1 MATAIPGARGT
12 SGVRAAVAGLGT
24 IAALVLSLTGC
35 VANDSGAA
43 TSIAVT
49 SSATACTVS
58 KTTAPSGTLHFD
70 VTNTADAVTEFYL
83 LGKDKQSV
91 VGEVENVTPGV
102 KRTLTVRVKPGTYYT
117 ECKPGMA
124 EHAVGLAKF
133 TVTK

>member
-1 MATAIPGARGT
+1 MATGT
-12 SGVRAAVAGLGT
+12 RSTRVSRITGGVTVLGT
-24 IAALVLSLTGC
+24 LAALALSLTGC

-58 KTTAPSGTLHFD
+58 KTSAPSGTIHFD

>member
-1 MATAIPGARGT
+1 MATNT
-12 SGVRAAVAGLGT
+12 SRIATSIAGLGVLAT
-24 IAALVLSLTGC
+24 LALTLTGC
-35 VANDSGAA
+35 VANDNGAA
-43 TSIAVT
+43 TTVTVT

-58 KTTAPSGTLHFD
+58 KSSAPAGTVHFN

-91 VGEVENVTPGV
+91 IGEVENVTPGV
-102 KRTLTVRVKPGTYYT
+102 KRTLTVHAKPGTYYT
-117 ECKPGMA
+117 ECKPGMS

>member
-1 MATAIPGARGT
+1 MATRTARTT
-12 SGVRAAVAGLGT
+12 SIAG
-24 IAALVLSLTGC
+24 IAATALALTLTGC
-35 VANDSGAA
+35 VANGNGAA
-43 TSIAVT
+43 TFITVT

-58 KTTAPSGTLHFD
+58 KSSAPTGTVHFT

-102 KRTLTVRVKPGTYYT
+102 KRTLTVHADPGTYYT

-124 EHAVGLAKF
+124 DHAVGRAKF
-133 TVTK
+133 TVRQ